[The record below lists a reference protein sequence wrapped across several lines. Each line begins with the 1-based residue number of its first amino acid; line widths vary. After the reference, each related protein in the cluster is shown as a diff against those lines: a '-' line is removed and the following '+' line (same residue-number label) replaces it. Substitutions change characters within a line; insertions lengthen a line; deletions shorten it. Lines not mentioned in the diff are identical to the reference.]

1 VASRR
6 GKTMAMPEPAKAN
19 LLDEA
24 SEGSALEGAAQPA
37 PAGELSESGNID
49 KIREILFGTQSR
61 EFEKRFLRLEERL
74 AKESNEL
81 RDEIRRRFETIES
94 YTRKETELLGE
105 QLRREQTERG
115 ENLGG
120 LSQELS
126 NLGRALE
133 KKIAHVDEL
142 MTGSCRELRQ
152 QILDQAKSSA
162 EEIRQ
167 KVETLSAVLDR
178 QFRELHQEKTDR
190 SALAEMFAELSLR
203 LRNEFK
209 LPPAE

>member
-1 VASRR
+1 
-6 GKTMAMPEPAKAN
+6 MAVPEPAKAN
-19 LLDEA
+19 LLEEA
-24 SEGSALEGAAQPA
+24 SEAKALEGAAQPA

-133 KKIAHVDEL
+133 KKIAQVNEL
-142 MTGSCRELRQ
+142 MSGSSRELRQ

-162 EEIRQ
+162 EEIQR
-167 KVETLSAVLDR
+167 KYETVSAILDR
-178 QFRELHQEKTDR
+178 QVQELRHEKTDH
-190 SALAEMFAELSLR
+190 SALAELFTELSLR

>member
-1 VASRR
+1 
-6 GKTMAMPEPAKAN
+6 MAMPEPAKAN

-24 SEGSALEGAAQPA
+24 SEAKALEGAAQPA

-61 EFEKRFLRLEERL
+61 EFEKRLLRFEERL
-74 AKESNEL
+74 TRESSEL
-81 RDEIRRRFETIES
+81 RDEIRRRFETIEA

-105 QLRREQTERG
+105 QLRREQAERG

-120 LSQELS
+120 LSRELS
-126 NLGRALE
+126 DLGRALE
-133 KKIAHVDEL
+133 RKIAQVDEL

-167 KVETLSAVLDR
+167 KHETLSAVLDH
-178 QFRELHQEKTDR
+178 QVQELRHEKTDR
-190 SALAEMFAELSLR
+190 SALAELFTELSLR

>member
-1 VASRR
+1 
-6 GKTMAMPEPAKAN
+6 MAVPEPAKAN
-19 LLDEA
+19 LLEEA
-24 SEGSALEGAAQPA
+24 SEAKALEGAAQPA

-94 YTRKETELLGE
+94 YTQKETELLGE

-133 KKIAHVDEL
+133 KKIAQVNEL
-142 MTGSCRELRQ
+142 MSGSSRELRQ

-162 EEIRQ
+162 EEIQR
-167 KVETLSAVLDR
+167 KYETVSAILDR
-178 QFRELHQEKTDR
+178 QVQELRHEKTDR
-190 SALAEMFAELSLR
+190 SALAELFTELSLR

>member
-1 VASRR
+1 
-6 GKTMAMPEPAKAN
+6 MAVPEPAKAN
-19 LLDEA
+19 LLEEA
-24 SEGSALEGAAQPA
+24 SEAKALEGAAQPA

-120 LSQELS
+120 LSQELI

-133 KKIAHVDEL
+133 KKIAQVNEL
-142 MTGSCRELRQ
+142 MSGSSRELRQ

-162 EEIRQ
+162 EEIQR
-167 KVETLSAVLDR
+167 KYETVSAILDR
-178 QFRELHQEKTDR
+178 QVQELRHEKTDR
-190 SALAEMFAELSLR
+190 SALAELFTELSLR

>member
-1 VASRR
+1 
-6 GKTMAMPEPAKAN
+6 MAMPEPAKAN

-24 SEGSALEGAAQPA
+24 SEAKALEGAAQSA
-37 PAGELSESGNID
+37 PAGDLSESGNID

-61 EFEKRFLRLEERL
+61 EFEKGLLRIEERL
-74 AKESNEL
+74 TRESSEL
-81 RDEIRRRFETIES
+81 RDEIRRRFETIEA

-105 QLRREQTERG
+105 QLRREQAERG

-120 LSQELS
+120 LSRELS
-126 NLGRALE
+126 DLGRALE
-133 KKIAHVDEL
+133 RKIAQVDEL

-167 KVETLSAVLDR
+167 KHETLSAVLDH
-178 QFRELHQEKTDR
+178 QVQELRHEKTDR
-190 SALAEMFAELSLR
+190 SALAELFTELSLR

>member
-1 VASRR
+1 
-6 GKTMAMPEPAKAN
+6 MAVPEPAKAN
-19 LLDEA
+19 LLEEA
-24 SEGSALEGAAQPA
+24 SEAKALEGAAQPA

-105 QLRREQTERG
+105 QLRREQAERG
-115 ENLGG
+115 ENLGL
-120 LSQELS
+120 LSRELS
-126 NLGRALE
+126 DLGRALE
-133 KKIAHVDEL
+133 RKIAQVDEL

-167 KVETLSAVLDR
+167 KYETLSAVLDR
-178 QFRELHQEKTDR
+178 QVQELRHEKTDR
-190 SALAEMFAELSLR
+190 SALAELFTELSLR

>member
-1 VASRR
+1 
-6 GKTMAMPEPAKAN
+6 MAVPEPAKAN
-19 LLDEA
+19 LLEEA
-24 SEGSALEGAAQPA
+24 SEGEALEGAAQPA

-133 KKIAHVDEL
+133 KKIAQVNEL
-142 MTGSCRELRQ
+142 MSGSSRELRQ

-162 EEIRQ
+162 EEIQR
-167 KVETLSAVLDR
+167 KYETVSAILDR
-178 QFRELHQEKTDR
+178 QVQELRHEKTDR
-190 SALAEMFAELSLR
+190 SALAELFTELSLR

>member
-1 VASRR
+1 
-6 GKTMAMPEPAKAN
+6 MAKPELMKEN
-19 LLDEA
+19 LPGEA
-24 SEGSALEGAAQPA
+24 SEATALESVAQPV

-61 EFEKRFLRLEERL
+61 EFEKRLLRIEERL
-74 AKESNEL
+74 TRESSEL
-81 RDEIRRRFETIES
+81 RDEIRRRFETIEA

-105 QLRREQTERG
+105 QLRREQAERG
-115 ENLGG
+115 ENLGL
-120 LSQELS
+120 LSRELS
-126 NLGRALE
+126 DLGRALE
-133 KKIAHVDEL
+133 RKIAQVDEL

-167 KVETLSAVLDR
+167 KHETLSAVLDR
-178 QFRELHQEKTDR
+178 QVQELRHEKTDR
-190 SALAEMFAELSLR
+190 SALAELFTELSLR

>member
-1 VASRR
+1 
-6 GKTMAMPEPAKAN
+6 MAMPEPAKAN

-24 SEGSALEGAAQPA
+24 SEAKALEGAAQPA

-61 EFEKRFLRLEERL
+61 EFEKRLLRFEERL
-74 AKESNEL
+74 TRESSEL
-81 RDEIRRRFETIES
+81 RDEIRRRFETIEA

-105 QLRREQTERG
+105 QLRREQAERG

-120 LSQELS
+120 LSRELS
-126 NLGRALE
+126 DLGRALE
-133 KKIAHVDEL
+133 RKIAQVDEL

-167 KVETLSAVLDR
+167 KHERLSAVLDH
-178 QFRELHQEKTDR
+178 QVQELRHEKTDR
-190 SALAEMFAELSLR
+190 SALAELFTELSLR

>member
-1 VASRR
+1 
-6 GKTMAMPEPAKAN
+6 MAVPEPAKAN
-19 LLDEA
+19 LLE
-24 SEGSALEGAAQPA
+24 EALEGAAQPA

-133 KKIAHVDEL
+133 KKIAQVNEL
-142 MTGSCRELRQ
+142 MSGSSRELRQ

-162 EEIRQ
+162 EEIQR
-167 KVETLSAVLDR
+167 KYETVSAILDR
-178 QFRELHQEKTDR
+178 QVQELRHEKTDR
-190 SALAEMFAELSLR
+190 SALAELFTELSLR

>member
-1 VASRR
+1 
-6 GKTMAMPEPAKAN
+6 MAVPEPAKAN
-19 LLDEA
+19 LLEEA
-24 SEGSALEGAAQPA
+24 SEAKALEGAAQPA

-133 KKIAHVDEL
+133 KKIAQVNEL
-142 MTGSCRELRQ
+142 MSGSSRELRQ

-162 EEIRQ
+162 EEIQR
-167 KVETLSAVLDR
+167 KYETVSAILDR
-178 QFRELHQEKTDR
+178 QVQELRHEKTDR
-190 SALAEMFAELSLR
+190 SALAELFTELSLR